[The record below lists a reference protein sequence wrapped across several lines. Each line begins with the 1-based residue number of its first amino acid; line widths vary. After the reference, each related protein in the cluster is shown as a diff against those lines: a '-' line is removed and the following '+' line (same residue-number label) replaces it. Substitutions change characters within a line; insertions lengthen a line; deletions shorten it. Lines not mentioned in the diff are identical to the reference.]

1 MRIGTRTF
9 GRQGTPHILGVVNLS
24 PESPNQDSVAR
35 DVDEVVARARLLT
48 TQGAAMIDL
57 GAQSSNFTA
66 PVLPEDV
73 EVERLTPGIR
83 ALKAAGMLVS
93 VDTWRPAVARAA
105 VAAGADVLDD
115 SDGFQDPALIEVLAA
130 ARLPIILPFI
140 AGTSPHDPGVFDFDD
155 PLRSMLPFFEAA
167 LARAAAAGL
176 TEIIL
181 DPGTGY
187 ATPHLSTAAKEAMQ
201 RRVYPRLWRFREFG
215 YPLLVALPRKAD
227 PTVTRELA
235 QMIVDNG
242 VDWVRAHDVA
252 LAAAARAARR
262 LAPAVAESEAAR

>member
-66 PVLPEDV
+66 PVLPE
-73 EVERLTPGIR
+73 
-83 ALKAAGMLVS
+83 KAAGMLVS

-105 VAAGADVLDD
+105 VAAGADVIND